1 MLLSTTAVSKDFGIE
16 PLFTGVDLIVNR
28 GDRIGLVG
36 PNGAGKTTLLK
47 ILTGEEPASSGR
59 VDHGPGVRVGYLAQQ
74 VPDPGQSVGD
84 FLRGGDP
91 ELRDLTARMAAL
103 EAELAGGGDVL
114 AEYGAVQERWTARE
128 GWTFEAR
135 LAEVRGRLDITG
147 LPEDLPITEVSG
159 GEQSRLTLARLLLSS
174 PDVLLLDEPTNH
186 LDAEGSA
193 WLGEWLTGFGGGVV
207 IASHDRALLDRAVT
221 RVVEIDGINEEP
233 QFYEGGYTAY
243 RAEKQKRWERLLL
256 DFEAQEKDRVRWE
269 ADIERT
275 KGHALGVELTTHND
289 RMRRYAKRV
298 AKKAKARER
307 RLMRQMQSMRWIAEP
322 KTRPSLVLAFPTA
335 AAGDSPPLVAEG
347 LTVHRGGRAILD
359 GVDLTV
365 EAGDRIVVTGRNGAG
380 KSTLL
385 RALAGEFDDGEVRA
399 AVAPSVL
406 PQSHDGLRRG
416 RTGRMSVLEFF
427 RSRVPVYIDEAERLL
442 EGYLFGEEERA
453 STLSTLSGGELQR
466 LLLAVLVNS
475 ATPVLLLDEPTNH
488 LDFDSLDVIEEAMR
502 VYQGTL
508 VLVTHDA
515 YFAERAGVRRQW
527 TVADGKV
534 TELLSLDTCAE

>member
-1 MLLSTTAVSKDFGIE
+1 MSKDFGLE
-16 PLFTGVDLIVNR
+16 PLFTGVDVVVNR

-47 ILTGEEPASSGR
+47 ILTGEEPPSAGR
-59 VDHGPGVRVGYLAQQ
+59 VTHGPRVRVGYLAQQ
-74 VPDPGQSVGD
+74 VPDPGQSVGE

-91 ELRDLTARMAAL
+91 ELRDLTERMAAL
-103 EAELAGGGDVL
+103 EEKLAAGGDVL
-114 AEYGAVQERWTARE
+114 AEYGAVQERWIARE
-128 GWTFEAR
+128 GWTFAAR
-135 LAEVRGRLDITG
+135 LAEVRGRLDIAG
-147 LPEDLPITEVSG
+147 LPEELPVTAVSG
-159 GEQSRLTLARLLLSS
+159 GEQSRLMLARLLLSA

-186 LDAEGSA
+186 LDADGSA
-193 WLGEWLTGFGGGVV
+193 WLGDWLAGFGGGVV

-221 RVVEIDGINEEP
+221 RIVEIDGINEEP
-233 QFYEGGYTAY
+233 QLYEGGYTAY
-243 RAEKQKRWERLLL
+243 RAEKQKRWQRLLL

-269 ADIERT
+269 TDIERT
-275 KGHALGVELTTHND
+275 KGHALGTELTTHND
-289 RMRRYAKRV
+289 RMRRYAKKV

-307 RLMRQMQSMRWIAEP
+307 RLMRQMQSVRWIAEP
-322 KTRPSLVLAFPTA
+322 RTRPSLVLAFPATA
-335 AAGDSPPLVAEG
+335 AGEGPPLVAEG
-347 LTVHRGGRAILD
+347 LTVRRGGRAILD

-399 AVAPSVL
+399 TVAPSVL
-406 PQSHDGLRRG
+406 PQSHDALREG

-427 RSRVPVYIDEAERLL
+427 RSRVPVYIDEAEELL
-442 EGYLFGEEERA
+442 GGYLFGEEERTA
-453 STLSTLSGGELQR
+453 TLSTLSGGELQR

-502 VYQGTL
+502 AYQGTL

-534 TELLSLDTCAE
+534 TELLSLDTCAK